1 MPQNCSLEGKKKK
14 ASLHKLPLPISQG
27 LPHQMFILW
36 HSSVS
41 MCECY
46 PVPTSIPYCNVKELE
61 HKTAGMLQAK
71 VKCSHITYLYEAGC
85 YVMARLKRGPRRPET
100 RHRSCPIQ
108 SCMYPG
114 GCCSAVSLHFRGMR
128 FQRLNTPIY
137 VLKYS
142 HSSLN
147 YQK

>member
-85 YVMARLKRGPRRPET
+85 YVMARLKRGPWKTRDKAQKLSNTVVHVSRRLLF
-100 RHRSCPIQ
+100 
-108 SCMYPG
+108 
-114 GCCSAVSLHFRGMR
+114 CSESAL
-128 FQRLNTPIY
+128 QRYEIP
-137 VLKYS
+137 KAEYS
-142 HSSLN
+142 YLCIEIFP
-147 YQK
+147 